1 MQKFFEDAAGPIESY
16 SWGRFVIDGQEH
28 MEGEDGPVGKGKDIR
43 MVGREVS
50 RWKERKG
57 HLLKK
62 RMVTGVYDQGIKV
75 LIIGTGAT
83 GALEVP
89 RNVIE
94 SIEQNGIKRLYIT
107 KTAEACKIFN
117 ALYHRG
123 EAVALLA
130 HGTC

>member
-1 MQKFFEDAAGPIESY
+1 MQEFFEDASGPIQSY
-16 SWGRFVIDGQEH
+16 SWGRFVVDGQEH
-28 MEGEDGPVGKGKDIR
+28 MEGPDGPVGKGKDIR
-43 MVGREVS
+43 MVGREVT

-62 RMVTGVYDQGIKV
+62 RMVAGVYEKDIKV
-75 LIIGTGAT
+75 LVIGTGAT

-89 RNVIE
+89 QGVIDA
-94 SIEQNGIKRLYIT
+94 IEQNGIKRLCIA
-107 KTAEACKIFN
+107 KTAEACRIYNK
-117 ALYHRG
+117 LYRRG